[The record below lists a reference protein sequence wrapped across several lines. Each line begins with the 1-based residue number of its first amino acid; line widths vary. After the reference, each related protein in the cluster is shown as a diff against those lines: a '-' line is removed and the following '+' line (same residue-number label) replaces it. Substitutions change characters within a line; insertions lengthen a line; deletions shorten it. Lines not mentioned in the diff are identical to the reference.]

1 MSGRYMRSTIAE
13 LVSEVISSRQGRAQL
28 SAHGWIQGMP
38 IVIAQSGESV
48 NDVMSLV
55 AAHQPPV
62 LVATLDPENND
73 LWFLYVSIGCTALK
87 VVDPLEPR
95 TTIAQLYKAAL
106 GSSFLTFRI
115 AQMPTSSMVHAME
128 PQQVQHHAGYPPIS
142 TSAAGSR

>member
-1 MSGRYMRSTIAE
+1 MRSTIAE

-62 LVATLDPENND
+62 LVATLDPENN
-73 LWFLYVSIGCTALK
+73 
-87 VVDPLEPR
+87 
-95 TTIAQLYKAAL
+95 
-106 GSSFLTFRI
+106 
-115 AQMPTSSMVHAME
+115 
-128 PQQVQHHAGYPPIS
+128 
-142 TSAAGSR
+142 

>member
-1 MSGRYMRSTIAE
+1 MSGRFVRSKIAE
-13 LVSEVISSRQGRAQL
+13 LVSEVIGSRQGRAQL

-38 IVIAQSGESV
+38 IVIAQPGEPV

-73 LWFLYVSIGCTALK
+73 LWFLYVAIGCSSLK
-87 VVDPLEPR
+87 VVDPLESH

-115 AQMPTSSMVHAME
+115 KQMPTSSMAHAME
-128 PQQVQHHAGYPPIS
+128 PQHVQHHAGYPPINTS
-142 TSAAGSR
+142 TAGSH